1 MEHPGIEQATPA
13 LQVRGL
19 TRRFDGT
26 LAVDNLSFDVQ
37 PGEILGLVG
46 PNGAGKTTTLRSVAG
61 ILPLQEGVVC
71 IAGYDLVQDEVA
83 AKQSIA
89 WVPDNPE
96 PFESL
101 TVMEHLEFTAKL
113 YRVDD
118 WRGRAESLV
127 DRFELTEKSKAM
139 GSELSRGMRQKLA
152 FCQAWLPRPR
162 VVLMDEPL
170 SGLDPRGIRSAKQ
183 AIRELS
189 AEGTAIVLSSHLL
202 ELIEELSARLLII
215 DHGKRVF
222 MGTLAEARV
231 QCSVEESGS
240 LEDIFLAATGDRR
253 NPPLSE
259 GVDAGAPDDSD
270 AATGQNGSSDARE
283 SETAE

>member
-1 MEHPGIEQATPA
+1 MEPIEKEPAEPA
-13 LQVRGL
+13 LCVDGL
-19 TRRFDGT
+19 RRRYDGT
-26 LAVDNLSFDVQ
+26 LAVDGLSFDVQ

-61 ILPLQEGVVC
+61 ILPLQEGRVT
-71 IAGYDLVQDEVA
+71 IAGKDLVTDEVA
-83 AKQSIA
+83 AKQSLA

-101 TVMEHLEFTAKL
+101 TVLEHLEFTARL
-113 YRVDD
+113 YRVAD
-118 WRGRAESLV
+118 WRDRADELIE
-127 DRFELTEKSKAM
+127 RFELTEKRKAL

-152 FCQAWLPRPR
+152 FCQAWLPRPHL
-162 VVLMDEPL
+162 VLMDEPL

-189 AEGTAIVLSSHLL
+189 AEGTAVVLSSHLL

-231 QCSVEESGS
+231 HCQAEEGSS
-240 LEDIFLAATGDRR
+240 LEDIFLAATGERR
-253 NPPLSE
+253 EPGAAPTEPSE
-259 GVDAGAPDDSD
+259 SAG
-270 AATGQNGSSDARE
+270 
-283 SETAE
+283 